1 MLKVLL
7 AGPRLGCLVL
17 AVHSLHFIGVAHA
30 GLQPDQT
37 TPRPRWVV
45 DRVRVNGVP
54 LETRATAV
62 AADRAFLTER
72 LSTLWG
78 EAAHRLDNTG
88 SSMLPPASLTLQQ
101 DAERT
106 VIGRQRGRLHEV
118 ISLRDAP
125 SGGTSIVVSVSDL
138 SRPAARLPRLPFRPP
153 HGLRAVTVIEQDTPG
168 GATTIVFDT
177 ADPHEVTA
185 SRLRKALQAAGW
197 VVRTD
202 LSARALWADR
212 RAERLDA
219 VTLRSGDRTRVI
231 VQVSVDA
238 R

>member
-1 MLKVLL
+1 LQ
-7 AGPRLGCLVL
+7 
-17 AVHSLHFIGVAHA
+17 FIGVAHA

-37 TPRPRWVV
+37 TPGPRWVV
-45 DRVRVNGVP
+45 DRVRVNGIP

-62 AADRAFLTER
+62 AVDRAFLAER

-78 EAAHRLDNTG
+78 KTAHRLDITG
-88 SSMLPPASLTLQQ
+88 SSTLSPASLTLQQ

-138 SRPAARLPRLPFRPP
+138 SRPAARVPRLPFRPP
-153 HGLRAVTVIEQDTPG
+153 HGLRAVTVIEQGAPG
-168 GATTIVFDT
+168 GAMTIVLDT
-177 ADPHEVTA
+177 SDAHEITA
-185 SRLRKALQAAGW
+185 SQLRKALEAAGW

-202 LSARALWADR
+202 PSARALWADR
-212 RAERLDA
+212 RGERLDA
-219 VTLRSGDRTRVI
+219 VTMRSGDRTRVI
-231 VQVSVDA
+231 VQVSVDV

>member
-1 MLKVLL
+1 MLRPLL
-7 AGPRLGCLVL
+7 AGLRLGCFVL
-17 AVHSLHFIGVAHA
+17 ATHSLQFIGVAHA

-37 TPRPRWVV
+37 TPGPQWVV
-45 DRVRVNGVP
+45 DRVRVNGIP

-62 AADRAFLTER
+62 AVDRAFLAER

-78 EAAHRLDNTG
+78 KTAHRLDITG
-88 SSMLPPASLTLQQ
+88 SSTLSPASLTLQQ

-138 SRPAARLPRLPFRPP
+138 SRPAARVPRLPFRPP
-153 HGLRAVTVIEQDTPG
+153 HGLRAVTVIEQGAPG
-168 GATTIVFDT
+168 GAMTIVLDT
-177 ADPHEVTA
+177 SDAHEITA
-185 SRLRKALQAAGW
+185 SQLRKALEAAGW

-202 LSARALWADR
+202 PSARALWADR
-212 RAERLDA
+212 RGERLDA
-219 VTLRSGDRTRVI
+219 VTMRSGDRTRVI
-231 VQVSVDA
+231 VQVSVDV

>member
-1 MLKVLL
+1 MLRLL
-7 AGPRLGCLVL
+7 LVGLRLGCFVL
-17 AVHSLHFIGVAHA
+17 AAHNLQLIGVADA
-30 GLQPDQT
+30 GLESDGAF
-37 TPRPRWVV
+37 PRPRWVV
-45 DRVRVNGVP
+45 DRVRVNGVL

-62 AADRAFLTER
+62 AADRAVLTER

-78 EAAHRLDNTG
+78 KTAHRLDIKG
-88 SSMLPPASLTLQQ
+88 SSPPSPASLTLQE

-138 SRPAARLPRLPFRPP
+138 SRPAAKLPRLPFRPP
-153 HGLRAVTVIEQDTPG
+153 YGLRAVTVIEQDAPG
-168 GATTIVFDT
+168 GATTIVLDT
-177 ADPHEVTA
+177 QDAHEITA

-202 LSARALWADR
+202 PSARALWADR
-212 RAERLDA
+212 RGERLDA
-219 VTLRSGDRTRVI
+219 VTMRSGRRTRVI

>member
-1 MLKVLL
+1 
-7 AGPRLGCLVL
+7 
-17 AVHSLHFIGVAHA
+17 
-30 GLQPDQT
+30 
-37 TPRPRWVV
+37 VV
-45 DRVRVNGVP
+45 DRVRVNGVL

-62 AADRAFLTER
+62 AADRAVLTER

-78 EAAHRLDNTG
+78 KTAHRLDITG
-88 SSMLPPASLTLQQ
+88 SSTPSPASLTLQE

-138 SRPAARLPRLPFRPP
+138 SRPAGKLPRLPFRPP
-153 HGLRAVTVIEQDTPG
+153 YGLRAVTVIEQDAPG
-168 GATTIVFDT
+168 GATTIVLDT
-177 ADPHEVTA
+177 QDAHEITA

-202 LSARALWADR
+202 PSARALWADR
-212 RAERLDA
+212 RGERLDA
-219 VTLRSGDRTRVI
+219 VTMRSGRRTRVI

>member
-1 MLKVLL
+1 LQ
-7 AGPRLGCLVL
+7 
-17 AVHSLHFIGVAHA
+17 FIGVAHA

-37 TPRPRWVV
+37 TPGPQWVV
-45 DRVRVNGVP
+45 DRVRVNGIP

-62 AADRAFLTER
+62 AVDRAFLAER

-78 EAAHRLDNTG
+78 KTAHRLDITG
-88 SSMLPPASLTLQQ
+88 SSTLSPASLTLQQ

-138 SRPAARLPRLPFRPP
+138 SRPAARVPRLPFRPP
-153 HGLRAVTVIEQDTPG
+153 HGLRAVTVIEQGAPG
-168 GATTIVFDT
+168 GAMTIVLDT
-177 ADPHEVTA
+177 SDAHEITA
-185 SRLRKALQAAGW
+185 SQLRKALEAAGW

-202 LSARALWADR
+202 PSARALWADR
-212 RAERLDA
+212 RGERLDA
-219 VTLRSGDRTRVI
+219 VTMRSGDRTRVI
-231 VQVSVDA
+231 VQVSVDV

>member
-1 MLKVLL
+1 MLRLLL
-7 AGPRLGCLVL
+7 AGLRLGGLVL
-17 AVHSLHFIGVAHA
+17 AAHSLQLISVADA
-30 GLQPDQT
+30 GLESDRA
-37 TPRPRWVV
+37 TPRPRWVA

-62 AADRAFLTER
+62 AADRAVLTER

-78 EAAHRLDNTG
+78 KTAHRLDITG
-88 SSMLPPASLTLQQ
+88 SSTPSPASLTLQQ

-138 SRPAARLPRLPFRPP
+138 SRPAAKLPRLPFRPP
-153 HGLRAVTVIEQDTPG
+153 YGLRAVTVIEQDAPG
-168 GATTIVFDT
+168 GATVVVLDAADT
-177 ADPHEVTA
+177 PAIA
-185 SRLRKALQAAGW
+185 SSRLREVLQVGGW
-197 VVRTD
+197 IVRTD
-202 LSARALWADR
+202 PSGQALWAGR
-212 RAERLDA
+212 RGERLDA
-219 VTLRSGDRTRVI
+219 VTVRSGQRTAVV
-231 VQVSVDA
+231 VQVSADA

>member
-1 MLKVLL
+1 
-7 AGPRLGCLVL
+7 
-17 AVHSLHFIGVAHA
+17 
-30 GLQPDQT
+30 
-37 TPRPRWVV
+37 VV
-45 DRVRVNGVP
+45 DRVRVNGVL

-62 AADRAFLTER
+62 AADRAVLTER

-78 EAAHRLDNTG
+78 KTAHRLDITG
-88 SSMLPPASLTLQQ
+88 SSTPSPASLTLQE

-138 SRPAARLPRLPFRPP
+138 SRPAAKLPRLPFRPP
-153 HGLRAVTVIEQDTPG
+153 YGLRAVTVIEQDAPG
-168 GATTIVFDT
+168 GATTIVLDT
-177 ADPHEVTA
+177 PDAHQITA

-202 LSARALWADR
+202 PSARALWADR
-212 RAERLDA
+212 RGERLDA
-219 VTLRSGDRTRVI
+219 VTMRSGHRTRVI

>member
-1 MLKVLL
+1 
-7 AGPRLGCLVL
+7 
-17 AVHSLHFIGVAHA
+17 VA
-30 GLQPDQT
+30 
-37 TPRPRWVV
+37 

-62 AADRAFLTER
+62 AADRAVLTER

-78 EAAHRLDNTG
+78 KTAHRLDITG
-88 SSMLPPASLTLQQ
+88 SSTPSPASLTLQE

-138 SRPAARLPRLPFRPP
+138 SRPAAKLPRLPFRPP
-153 HGLRAVTVIEQDTPG
+153 YGLRAVTVIEQDAPG
-168 GATTIVFDT
+168 GATTIVLDT
-177 ADPHEVTA
+177 QDAHEITA

-202 LSARALWADR
+202 PSARALWADR
-212 RAERLDA
+212 RGERLDA
-219 VTLRSGDRTRVI
+219 VTMRSGHRTRVI

>member
-1 MLKVLL
+1 MLRLLL
-7 AGPRLGCLVL
+7 AGLRLGGLVL
-17 AVHSLHFIGVAHA
+17 VAHSMQLIGVADA
-30 GLQPDQT
+30 GLESDRA

-62 AADRAFLTER
+62 AADRAVLTER

-78 EAAHRLDNTG
+78 KTAHRLDITG
-88 SSMLPPASLTLQQ
+88 SSTLSPAALTLQQ

-138 SRPAARLPRLPFRPP
+138 SRPAGKLPRLPFRPP
-153 HGLRAVTVIEQDTPG
+153 YGLRAVTVIEQDAPG
-168 GATTIVFDT
+168 GATTIVLDT
-177 ADPHEVTA
+177 PDAHEITA
-185 SRLRKALQAAGW
+185 SRLRKALEAAGW

-202 LSARALWADR
+202 PSARALWADR
-212 RAERLDA
+212 RGERLDA
-219 VTLRSGDRTRVI
+219 VTMRSGHRTRVI

>member
-1 MLKVLL
+1 MLRLLL
-7 AGPRLGCLVL
+7 AGLRLGCLVL
-17 AVHSLHFIGVAHA
+17 SAHSVQFIGVADA
-30 GLQPDQT
+30 GLGPDRA
-37 TPRPRWVV
+37 TPAPRWVV

-62 AADRAFLTER
+62 ATDRAVLTDR
-72 LSTLWG
+72 LATLWG
-78 EAAHRLDNTG
+78 EAAHRIDIMG
-88 SSMLPPASLTLQQ
+88 SSTPSPASMTLQE

-138 SRPAARLPRLPFRPP
+138 SRPVAKLPRLPFYPP
-153 HGLRAVTVIEQDTPG
+153 RGLRVVTVIEQDAPG
-168 GATTIVFDT
+168 GATTIVLDT
-177 ADPHEVTA
+177 SDAHEITA
-185 SRLRKALQAAGW
+185 SRLKKALQATGW

-202 LSARALWADR
+202 PSARALWADR
-212 RAERLDA
+212 RGERLDA
-219 VTLRSGDRTRVI
+219 VTMRSGHRTRVI

>member
-1 MLKVLL
+1 
-7 AGPRLGCLVL
+7 
-17 AVHSLHFIGVAHA
+17 
-30 GLQPDQT
+30 
-37 TPRPRWVV
+37 VV
-45 DRVRVNGVP
+45 DRVRVNGVL

-62 AADRAFLTER
+62 AADRAVLTER

-78 EAAHRLDNTG
+78 KTAHRLDITG
-88 SSMLPPASLTLQQ
+88 SSTPSPASLTLQE

-138 SRPAARLPRLPFRPP
+138 SRPAAKLPRLPFRLPY
-153 HGLRAVTVIEQDTPG
+153 GLRAVTVIEQGAPG
-168 GATTIVFDT
+168 GATTIVLDT
-177 ADPHEVTA
+177 PDAHQITA
-185 SRLRKALQAAGW
+185 SRLRKALEAAGW

-202 LSARALWADR
+202 PSARALWADR
-212 RAERLDA
+212 RGERLDA
-219 VTLRSGDRTRVI
+219 VTMRSGHRTRVI

>member
-1 MLKVLL
+1 
-7 AGPRLGCLVL
+7 
-17 AVHSLHFIGVAHA
+17 
-30 GLQPDQT
+30 
-37 TPRPRWVV
+37 VV

-62 AADRAFLTER
+62 AADRAVLTER

-78 EAAHRLDNTG
+78 KTAHRLDIKG
-88 SSMLPPASLTLQQ
+88 SSPPSPASLTLQE

-138 SRPAARLPRLPFRPP
+138 SRPAAKLPRLPFRPP
-153 HGLRAVTVIEQDTPG
+153 YGLRAVTVIEQDAPG
-168 GATTIVFDT
+168 GATTIVLDT
-177 ADPHEVTA
+177 PDAHQITA

-202 LSARALWADR
+202 PSARALWADR
-212 RAERLDA
+212 RGERLDA
-219 VTLRSGDRTRVI
+219 VTMRSGHRTRVI

>member
-1 MLKVLL
+1 
-7 AGPRLGCLVL
+7 
-17 AVHSLHFIGVAHA
+17 
-30 GLQPDQT
+30 
-37 TPRPRWVV
+37 
-45 DRVRVNGVP
+45 VRVNGIP

-62 AADRAFLTER
+62 AVDRAFLAER

-78 EAAHRLDNTG
+78 KTAHRLDITG
-88 SSMLPPASLTLQQ
+88 SSTLSPASLTLQQ

-138 SRPAARLPRLPFRPP
+138 SRPAARVPRLPFRPP
-153 HGLRAVTVIEQDTPG
+153 HGLRAVTVIEQGAPG
-168 GATTIVFDT
+168 GAMTIVLDT
-177 ADPHEVTA
+177 SDAHEITA
-185 SRLRKALQAAGW
+185 SQLRKALEAAGW

-202 LSARALWADR
+202 PSARALWADR
-212 RAERLDA
+212 RGERLDA
-219 VTLRSGDRTRVI
+219 VTMRSGDRTRVI
-231 VQVSVDA
+231 VQVSVDV

>member
-1 MLKVLL
+1 
-7 AGPRLGCLVL
+7 
-17 AVHSLHFIGVAHA
+17 
-30 GLQPDQT
+30 
-37 TPRPRWVV
+37 VV
-45 DRVRVNGVP
+45 DRVRVNGIP

-62 AADRAFLTER
+62 AVDRAFLAER

-78 EAAHRLDNTG
+78 KTAHRLDITG
-88 SSMLPPASLTLQQ
+88 SSTLSPASLTLQQ

-138 SRPAARLPRLPFRPP
+138 SRPAARVPRLPFRPP
-153 HGLRAVTVIEQDTPG
+153 HGLRAVTVIEQGAPG
-168 GATTIVFDT
+168 GAMTIVLDT
-177 ADPHEVTA
+177 SDAHEITA
-185 SRLRKALQAAGW
+185 SQLRKALEAAGW

-202 LSARALWADR
+202 PSARALWADR
-212 RAERLDA
+212 RGERLDA
-219 VTLRSGDRTRVI
+219 VTMRSGDRTRVI
-231 VQVSVDA
+231 VQVSVDV